1 MIKIKRREKRR
12 FKDGHVTRSGLN
24 KSVTYFFVAILCA
37 FMLLP
42 GVYVIGN
49 SLKPV
54 DELFKFPP
62 TIVPQNPTIQNFRL
76 MLNLLSETNMSFF
89 RYFFNTVFIT
99 AVVAA
104 AQIIMA
110 SMTAY
115 SLSKIPYPGSNAIF
129 QVIVYSMMINS
140 SVASVPTFIIF
151 SKLGIIDTYWG
162 MIVPGLVSTMG
173 FYLMK
178 QFMETNVP
186 NELLEAGRIDGA
198 AELSIFFKI
207 VMPLLKPAWYTLII
221 LSIQNLWGRTS
232 SNAYREVFKTLP
244 EALSQISTGGLERTG
259 VAGACAVVMMA
270 VPLICFIVMQSN
282 MLDTMSSSGLK
293 G

>member
-1 MIKIKRREKRR
+1 MKTKRR
-12 FKDGHVTRSGLN
+12 FKDGHVTRSTTN
-24 KSVTYFFVAILCA
+24 KAVTYFFIGIFCA

-42 GVYVIGN
+42 SVYVIGN

-62 TIVPQNPTIQNFRL
+62 TIIPQNPTFSNFSL
-76 MLNLLSETNMSFF
+76 MLSLLSETNMSFF

-99 AVVAA
+99 TVVAT
-104 AQIIMA
+104 AQIILA

-115 SLSKIPYPGSNAIF
+115 SLAKIPFPGSKLIF
-129 QVIVYSMMINS
+129 NLIVYSMMINS
-140 SVASVPTFIIF
+140 TVTAVPSFIIY
-151 SKLGIIDTYWG
+151 SKLGVIDTYWA
-162 MIVPGLVSTMG
+162 MIIPGLVSTMG

-178 QFMETNVP
+178 QFMETSIP

-198 AELSIFFKI
+198 GELGIFFRI

-221 LSIQNLWGRTS
+221 LAIQNLWGQQS

-244 EALSQISTGGLERTG
+244 EALNQISTGGLDRTG
-259 VAGACAVVMMA
+259 VSAACAVVMML
-270 VPLICFIVMQSN
+270 VPLICFIVAQSK
-282 MLDTMSSSGLK
+282 MIDTMSSAGLK

>member
-12 FKDGHVTRSGLN
+12 FKDGHVTRSSLN
-24 KSVTYFFVAILCA
+24 KGITYFFVAVLCA

-62 TIVPQNPTIQNFRL
+62 TIIPQNPTFQNYRL
-76 MLNLLSETNMSFF
+76 MIGLLSETNMSFF
-89 RYFFNTVFIT
+89 RYFFNTLFIT
-99 AVVAA
+99 GTVAA

-151 SKLGIIDTYWG
+151 SKLGIIDTYWA

-178 QFMETNVP
+178 QFMETSIP
-186 NELLEAGRIDGA
+186 NELLEAARIDGA
-198 AELSIFFKI
+198 GEFSIFFKI

-221 LSIQNLWGRTS
+221 LSIQNLWGKTS

-270 VPLICFIVMQSN
+270 VPLVCFIVMQSK
-282 MLDTMSSSGLK
+282 MIDTMSSSGLK

>member
-1 MIKIKRREKRR
+1 MKNKRR
-12 FKDGHVTRSGLN
+12 FKDGHVTRSAAN
-24 KSVTYFFVAILCA
+24 KGVTYFFVAVFCA
-37 FMLLP
+37 LMLLP

-62 TIVPQNPTIQNFRL
+62 TIFPQNPTLQNFRL
-76 MLNLLSETNMSFF
+76 MLGLLSETNMSFF
-89 RYFFNTVFIT
+89 RYFFNTLFIT
-99 AVVAA
+99 ATVAT

-115 SLSKIPYPGSNAIF
+115 SLAKIPFPGSNVIF
-129 QVIVYSMMINS
+129 KVIVYSMMINT

-151 SKLGIIDTYWG
+151 SKIGIIDTYWG

-178 QFMETNVP
+178 QFMQTNIP
-186 NELLEAGRIDGA
+186 NELLEAARIDGA
-198 AELSIFFKI
+198 GELLIFFRI
-207 VMPLLKPAWYTLII
+207 VMPLLKPAWYTLVI
-221 LSIQNLWGRTS
+221 LSIQNLWGKTS
-232 SNAYREVFKTLP
+232 ANAYREVFKTLP
-244 EALSQISTGGLERTG
+244 EALAQISTGGLERTG
-259 VAGACAVVMMA
+259 VAGACSVVMMA
-270 VPLICFIVMQSN
+270 VPLICFIVMQSK
-282 MLDTMSSSGLK
+282 MIDTMSSAGLK